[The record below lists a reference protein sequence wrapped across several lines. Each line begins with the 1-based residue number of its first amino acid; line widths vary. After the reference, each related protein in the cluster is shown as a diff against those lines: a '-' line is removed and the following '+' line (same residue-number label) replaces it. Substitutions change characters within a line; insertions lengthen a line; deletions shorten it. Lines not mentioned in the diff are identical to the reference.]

1 MSKSMVIRLKKDMR
15 ATTDLMELVDVL
27 KRIAASQFQVL
38 DKKRQSMRWSASDRP
53 RTGGLAG
60 DQTPPEPAGEAS
72 GGQAEAK
79 SPGLSLTVLL
89 EEFFRL
95 IPPQECRHPFLEPA
109 SPPLGIVIVTSD
121 EGFLGG
127 LNATVIQQ
135 ALSARQGRP
144 SELMVVGERGRMYLA
159 ELNEPSTSFPG
170 VGEHITSSAIEGFRD
185 YIVKQYLG
193 GKFGQVLVFYPL
205 IKLWLTRKIHEIFWQ
220 SRLSELAARMMH
232 LEASFQELSQQKRKQ
247 TLQYFRN
254 AHEVTDTSIRESYA
268 GVLGRKKQMEA
279 GR

>member
-1 MSKSMVIRLKKDMR
+1 
-15 ATTDLMELVDVL
+15 
-27 KRIAASQFQVL
+27 
-38 DKKRQSMRWSASDRP
+38 
-53 RTGGLAG
+53 
-60 DQTPPEPAGEAS
+60 
-72 GGQAEAK
+72 
-79 SPGLSLTVLL
+79 
-89 EEFFRL
+89 
-95 IPPQECRHPFLEPA
+95 
-109 SPPLGIVIVTSD
+109 
-121 EGFLGG
+121 
-127 LNATVIQQ
+127 
-135 ALSARQGRP
+135 
-144 SELMVVGERGRMYLA
+144 MYLA
-159 ELNEPSTSFPG
+159 ELNEPFTSFPG

-185 YIVKQYLG
+185 YIVKQYLE
-193 GKFGQVLVFYPL
+193 GKFGQVLVFYPRPRSITHQEVDSLQLLPYERPPAAGDPGSVDPTQVILEPSAPPIIEYL